1 MIISISGVPGSGK
14 TSVAKIIADKL
25 GMNFY
30 SMGNMR
36 GKMALD
42 RGMTIDELNAL
53 GEKEAFTDAEVD
65 EYQKKLGQTEDN
77 FVIEGRLS
85 WHFIPHSYKVFLGC
99 DVDEAARRIF
109 SAKQSSTSERADEA
123 PATTVEQVRSALA
136 TRMTSD
142 DVRYKKYYGADYR
155 DHSHYDLVVDTMETS
170 SPEETSEI
178 ILKELERSRT
188 LDERA

>member
-65 EYQKKLGQTEDN
+65 EYQKK
-77 FVIEGRLS
+77 
-85 WHFIPHSYKVFLGC
+85 
-99 DVDEAARRIF
+99 
-109 SAKQSSTSERADEA
+109 
-123 PATTVEQVRSALA
+123 
-136 TRMTSD
+136 TRTN
-142 DVRYKKYYGADYR
+142 RG
-155 DHSHYDLVVDTMETS
+155 
-170 SPEETSEI
+170 
-178 ILKELERSRT
+178 
-188 LDERA
+188 

>member
-14 TSVAKIIADKL
+14 TSVAKIIAERL

-42 RGMTIDELNAL
+42 RGMTINELNAL

-85 WHFIPHSYKVFLGC
+85 WRFIPHSYKVFLGC
-99 DVDEAARRIF
+99 DESEAARRIF
-109 SAKQSSTSERADEA
+109 AAKQASTTERTDEV
-123 PATTVEQVRSALA
+123 PAATVEQVRSALA
-136 TRMTSD
+136 ARMASD

-155 DHSHYDLVVDTMETS
+155 DRSHYDLVVDTMETS
-170 SPEETSEI
+170 NPEETAEI
-178 ILKELERSRT
+178 ILKELGRPRN
-188 LDERA
+188 A